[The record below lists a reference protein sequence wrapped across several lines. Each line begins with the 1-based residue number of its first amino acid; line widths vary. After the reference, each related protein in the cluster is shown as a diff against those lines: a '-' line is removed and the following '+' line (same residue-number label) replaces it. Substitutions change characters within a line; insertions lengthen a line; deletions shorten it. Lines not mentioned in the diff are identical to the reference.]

1 MELELET
8 GWLDQHPLLRGVINI
23 LQSQQIEAY
32 LVGGAVRDLLLSRD
46 STVDLDFAVPGD
58 GLAVARQV
66 ANIMEAAVYPLDA
79 ERGTGRV
86 VIDRPETFGVQKTY
100 LDFAS
105 LRGETLEADL
115 HDRDFTVNAMA
126 LSVTDP
132 PRLIDPCAGRR
143 DLEAK
148 MIRAVSAVAFQHD
161 PVRVLRAVRQAVE
174 LGFSIEAETEYYLM
188 QAAAGLVSVSWERQR
203 DELVKLLN
211 SPRPGQAI
219 ELLRRFGL
227 LPYILPEVKA
237 MVGVSQSAP
246 HYLDVFEHTRLALD
260 IWADMQSELADVP
273 AKAQAGVRA
282 YLNEDLSGNLTP
294 QLLLP
299 LALLWHDT
307 GKPLTRTIN
316 GEAQERIRFLGH
328 EAESAKMAHSRMK
341 RLHFSNQA
349 IGFVEKIVL
358 HHMRPL
364 LLANEGKLS
373 RRAIYRLFRDS
384 GSSNFQAGVA
394 VALHALADHR
404 ATYPPGQGQA
414 EEERLLG
421 VVQTLIMAFF
431 EQRERVIDPP
441 PLLKGRDL
449 IDRFNLRE
457 GRLMGLLLNRLK
469 EAQAAGQV
477 QTEAEA
483 VAFIEADQ
491 DFMAYQD
498 RTVMD

>member
-1 MELELET
+1 
-8 GWLDQHPLLRGVINI
+8 
-23 LQSQQIEAY
+23 
-32 LVGGAVRDLLLSRD
+32 
-46 STVDLDFAVPGD
+46 
-58 GLAVARQV
+58 
-66 ANIMEAAVYPLDA
+66 
-79 ERGTGRV
+79 
-86 VIDRPETFGVQKTY
+86 
-100 LDFAS
+100 
-105 LRGETLEADL
+105 
-115 HDRDFTVNAMA
+115 
-126 LSVTDP
+126 
-132 PRLIDPCAGRR
+132 
-143 DLEAK
+143 
-148 MIRAVSAVAFQHD
+148 
-161 PVRVLRAVRQAVE
+161 
-174 LGFSIEAETEYYLM
+174 
-188 QAAAGLVSVSWERQR
+188 
-203 DELVKLLN
+203 
-211 SPRPGQAI
+211 
-219 ELLRRFGL
+219 
-227 LPYILPEVKA
+227 
-237 MVGVSQSAP
+237 
-246 HYLDVFEHTRLALD
+246 
-260 IWADMQSELADVP
+260 
-273 AKAQAGVRA
+273 
-282 YLNEDLSGNLTP
+282 
-294 QLLLP
+294 
-299 LALLWHDT
+299 
-307 GKPLTRTIN
+307 
-316 GEAQERIRFLGH
+316 
-328 EAESAKMAHSRMK
+328 
-341 RLHFSNQA
+341 
-349 IGFVEKIVL
+349 
-358 HHMRPL
+358 MRPL